1 MASVQMSQTLREQ
14 MLENYRKQVRA
25 AYESKSGV
33 AEVVSDIQKKVSDKV
48 PLINDFISLK
58 NQAEALLKDFN
69 CWR

>member
-33 AEVVSDIQKKVSDKV
+33 AEVV
-48 PLINDFISLK
+48 
-58 NQAEALLKDFN
+58 
-69 CWR
+69 